1 MADLNIPN
9 LNIKPDKY
17 IFKKKLNLRRKS
29 KRRLFTESFFLFILS
44 VLLVYVNYLIPN
56 KNLLLQN
63 LPSTFNKSFLLLIDL
78 FSYLYEIFLVI
89 FIFVSSFTALI
100 LMIGS
105 INRLFKVSKR
115 KSKIVYKLFQI
126 GCIRPPLPESE
137 SSSSYSVSS
146 PNNANMPS
154 TIDERIIDKGK
165 IEVWIPMSIYS
176 PIN

>member
-9 LNIKPDKY
+9 LNIKTDKY

-29 KRRLFTESFFLFILS
+29 KRRLFTESFFLFIFS
-44 VLLVYVNYLIPN
+44 ALLVYINYLIPN
-56 KNLLLQN
+56 KNLLLQK

-105 INRLFKVSKR
+105 FNRLFKVSKR
-115 KSKIVYKLFQI
+115 KSKQIVYK
-126 GCIRPPLPESE
+126 
-137 SSSSYSVSS
+137 
-146 PNNANMPS
+146 
-154 TIDERIIDKGK
+154 
-165 IEVWIPMSIYS
+165 
-176 PIN
+176 

>member
-9 LNIKPDKY
+9 LNIKSDKN

-29 KRRLFTESFFLFILS
+29 NRRLFTESFLLFILS
-44 VLLVYVNYLIPN
+44 ALLVYINYLIPN

-89 FIFVSSFTALI
+89 FIFVSSFIALI

-105 INRLFKVSKR
+105 LNRLFRVSKR
-115 KSKIVYKLFQI
+115 KSKQFVYK
-126 GCIRPPLPESE
+126 
-137 SSSSYSVSS
+137 
-146 PNNANMPS
+146 
-154 TIDERIIDKGK
+154 
-165 IEVWIPMSIYS
+165 
-176 PIN
+176 

>member
-44 VLLVYVNYLIPN
+44 ILLVYINFLIPN

-63 LPSTFNKSFLLLIDL
+63 LPTTLNKTFSLIIEL
-78 FSYLYEIFLVI
+78 FSYVYEIFIVI
-89 FIFVSSFTALI
+89 FIFASSFTALI

-105 INRLFKVSKR
+105 FYRLFRISIR
-115 KSKIVYKLFQI
+115 KSKQIVYK
-126 GCIRPPLPESE
+126 
-137 SSSSYSVSS
+137 
-146 PNNANMPS
+146 
-154 TIDERIIDKGK
+154 
-165 IEVWIPMSIYS
+165 
-176 PIN
+176 